1 MRRRKLLVVLA
12 GLAVVVAVGVVVLWP
27 RQDRVT
33 RANYDRIA
41 EGMRLAEVEVILGPA
56 GDYRT
61 GLGESAFEGGCY
73 WIDDVEGSWP
83 AWSVLP
89 SGSETGEMRKC
100 AMWVNDTGIIG
111 TTFDCSDAVLARSF
125 YTRRKV
131 EQSTLDHLLWHFK
144 RQWHRWFPE

>member
-1 MRRRKLLVVLA
+1 MVIA
-12 GLAVVVAVGVVVLWP
+12 AGVVVLWP
-27 RQDRVT
+27 TSPNRITQE
-33 RANYDRIA
+33 NCDRIA
-41 EGMRLAEVEVILGPA
+41 KGIRLAEVEAILGPA

-61 GLGESAFEGGCY
+61 GLGESAFEGGC
-73 WIDDVEGSWP
+73 WIDDVDGSWP

-100 AMWVNDTGIIG
+100 ATWVNDTGIIG
-111 TTFDCSDAVLARSF
+111 IDFDCSDAVLARSF

-131 EQSTLDHLLWHFK
+131 EQSTLDNLLWRLK